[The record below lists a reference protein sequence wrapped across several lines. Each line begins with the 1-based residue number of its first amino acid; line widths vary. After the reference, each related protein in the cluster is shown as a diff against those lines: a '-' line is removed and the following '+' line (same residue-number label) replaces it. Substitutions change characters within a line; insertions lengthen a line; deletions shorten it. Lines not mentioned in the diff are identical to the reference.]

1 MPRLDEFDT
10 GELGFR
16 QVMRTFSRT
25 YPFIRPVMRHLLAW
39 MGVSL
44 LVFLWLVVTGFISV
58 GVMFGSALGAAP
70 VGEFNA
76 TILSLDPA
84 VYVNVERLSDAA
96 RLGLRWP
103 IVLIS
108 ILQVSVGLVAG
119 GLLYYYRMWIFQRIN
134 QNMRMGLIE
143 QLQALSLR
151 FHADSQIGDSI
162 YRVYQDSSMVTEI
175 IQALF
180 VEPLMFISRYLFG
193 VAVVAVFNPMFA
205 LLLGLTFL
213 PMLLLGAR
221 FSPPL
226 RRGFQQARETN
237 SSLTSW
243 IQESVAGIRVLKACS
258 VEEDRRA
265 VFEARSVAA
274 FAAAFDAR
282 FRLALFGVLA
292 FVVVSLVMIAMEIG
306 FALLASAA
314 APVWGEALLLG
325 FGFAAWNLGTFTIA
339 RDRGFDSTFSLE
351 AVVNIWS
358 RAQDMAVGLQRVFA
372 VLDLTPEVTDDAAAA
387 PIGSIAG
394 EVTFTDVGF
403 SYDRQQPKQRVI
415 EQVSFSARPGTITAL
430 VGPTGAGKS
439 TLMLMLLRLMD
450 PDAGRITIDGIDIRT
465 VTLDSLR
472 AQIGIA
478 TQENVL
484 FSTSVRENIRYAVPD
499 ASDAEVRA
507 AARIACADEFIER
520 LSDGYDTLLGERA
533 VKLSSGQRQRLVI
546 ARALMKNAPILI
558 LDEPTAALDAQ
569 TELEVFDN
577 LRGWGAS
584 KCVFLITHRLST
596 IRQADQV
603 VYLRNGR
610 VVEAGA
616 PAELLARS
624 GGLFRG
630 FVDAESGVLSESS
643 STLK

>member
-1 MPRLDEFDT
+1 MPSLDEFDT
-10 GELGFR
+10 GELSFR
-16 QVMRTFSRT
+16 QVVRTFVRT
-25 YPFIRPVMRHLLAW
+25 YPFIRPVIRPMLAW
-39 MGVSL
+39 LGGSL
-44 LVFLWLVVTGFISV
+44 IIFLWLAITGFVST
-58 GVMFGSALGAAP
+58 GVMIGSALGGNP
-70 VGEFNA
+70 VGTFNA
-76 TILSLDPA
+76 TVLGLDPA

-96 RLGLRWP
+96 RLDLRWP
-103 IVLIS
+103 IVVIAM
-108 ILQVSVGLVAG
+108 LQVSVALVGG
-119 GLLYYYRMWIFQRIN
+119 GLLYYYRIWIFQRVN

-151 FHADSQIGDSI
+151 FHADSRIGDSI

-193 VAVVAVFNPMFA
+193 VVVVAAFSPAFA

-213 PMLLLGAR
+213 PMLLLGAG

-226 RRGFQQARETN
+226 RRGFQQAREAN

-243 IQESVAGIRVLKACS
+243 IQESVAGIRVLKACG
-258 VEEDRRA
+258 VEGDRRD

-274 FAAAFDAR
+274 FDAAFDAR
-282 FRLALFGVLA
+282 TRLALFGVLA
-292 FVVVSLVMIAMEIG
+292 FVAVSVAMVAMQIG
-306 FALLASAA
+306 FAILASAA
-314 APVWGEALLLG
+314 APVWGETVLLG
-325 FGFAAWNLGTFTIA
+325 FGFAVWNLGTFTVA
-339 RDRGFDSTFSLE
+339 RDRGFDGAWALE
-351 AVVNIWS
+351 SVVNIWA
-358 RAQDMAVGLQRVFA
+358 RAQDMAVGLRRVFA
-372 VLDLTPEVTDDAAAA
+372 VLDLTPEVTDRPDAT
-387 PIGSIAG
+387 PLDPVVG
-394 EVTFTDVGF
+394 EVAFTGVRFG
-403 SYDRQQPKQRVI
+403 YDPQQPVI
-415 EQVSFSARPGTITAL
+415 EEVSFMGHPGTITAL

-439 TLMLMLLRLMD
+439 TLMLLLLRLMD

-465 VTLDSLR
+465 VTLESLR

-499 ASDAEVRA
+499 ADDAEVRA

-520 LSDGYDTLLGERA
+520 LAEGYDTLLGERA

-546 ARALMKNAPILI
+546 ARALMKDAPILI
-558 LDEPTAALDAQ
+558 LDEPTAALDAE
-569 TELEVFDN
+569 TELAVFDN
-577 LRGWGAS
+577 LKRWGAS

-616 PAELLARS
+616 PEELLARS

-630 FVDAESGVLSESS
+630 FVGAQSGVRAESSG
-643 STLK
+643 TAQ